1 MRRTNEQAPTM
12 QMNLFATTPARAID
26 VDELLRIFLDQS
38 SLLDASQHTR
48 RAYQYG
54 VTIFLRWLLGRGLT
68 SMREVTPSVV
78 RSWRDELAASGLKIV
93 SQRARLA
100 AVKTFFR
107 VMCERGIVAWDP
119 ALHVELPELPEELR
133 EQWREPVIDARSVVR
148 MIESARPG
156 SRDRAVLELL
166 YSSGLR
172 GGELRSLTIDDIDL
186 ENRVVYV
193 RRGKGGHSRIVPIG
207 AAAVAAL
214 RAYISVRRPAA
225 GALVFAFSRKTLDR
239 IVLRASARIGEQLSP
254 HRLRHACAT
263 HLVDSGKPFEHVR
276 VLLGHASA
284 ETTRIYVHK

>member
-1 MRRTNEQAPTM
+1 MRRTDEQMTM
-12 QMNLFATTPARAID
+12 QMDLFATAPARRID
-26 VDELLRIFLDQS
+26 VHELLRIFLEES
-38 SLLDASQHTR
+38 PLRDASPHTR
-48 RAYQYG
+48 RAYEHG
-54 VTIFLRWLLGRGLT
+54 VSILLQWLLARGLT

-93 SQRARLA
+93 SQRARFA

-119 ALHVELPELPEELR
+119 ALHVELPEMPEELR
-133 EQWREPVIDARSVVR
+133 EQWREPVIDARSVVE
-148 MIESARPG
+148 MIENARPG

-172 GGELRSLTIDDIDL
+172 GGELRSLTFEDVDL
-186 ENRVVYV
+186 EASLVYV

-207 AAAVAAL
+207 AAAIAAL
-214 RAYISVRRPAA
+214 RAYIGARPRAA
-225 GALVFAFSRKTLDR
+225 GEIVFNFSRKTLER
-239 IVLRASARIGEQLSP
+239 IVRRASAVVGRELAP

-276 VLLGHASA
+276 LMLGHASA
-284 ETTRIYVHK
+284 ETTRIYVHR